1 VEADDDRNAMS
12 QLLYPGAWAEVQ
24 PERPA
29 LVVDATGERI
39 TYRELDE
46 RSNRIAHVLRRAG
59 LRRGDHIAILL
70 ENHPRFLEIV
80 WAALRSGLY
89 FTPVNPMFTGDE
101 VAVLL
106 DACEAGAL
114 FASRETLATAVHAAR
129 GAGRLRGRFV
139 VDPVPSPLADG
150 WQELDA
156 ATADLPAT
164 PIADES
170 EGAPMWYSSGTTG
183 RPKGV
188 HVPLPDGP
196 IGVPDPEIRFLGGHY
211 GFSPETV
218 HLALGPLC
226 HGAPLAY
233 AFITHR
239 FGGTVVLTG
248 AFDAEATLRAI
259 DRHRVTCLHAVP
271 TMFVRMLKLP
281 REVRERY
288 DHSSLRTVIHGA
300 APCPVDVKRAMIDW
314 WGPIVWEYY
323 SGTEGHGSTLI
334 STAEWLERPG
344 SVGRARRGVI
354 HIVDDGGTELGVGE
368 TGTVYFEN
376 PNARSVYFNDPD
388 GTAAM
393 RDAHGWATLG
403 DVGHLDAEGYLYLTD
418 RWAFKIVS
426 GGVNIYPRQIEDV
439 LLAHPLVWDV
449 AVIPVPEPDLG
460 EAAVA
465 VVQPVPGARSDAA
478 LADDLVAWCRA
489 RLAAYK
495 VPKRIVFEAAL
506 PRQDNGK
513 LYKQALRARYRDLL
527 VTASAPEG
535 APDPPRR

>member
-1 VEADDDRNAMS
+1 MS
-12 QLLYPGAWAEVQ
+12 AAPLLYPGAWAQHQ
-24 PERPA
+24 PDHPA
-29 LVVDATGERI
+29 QIVEATGEI
-39 TYRELDE
+39 TTYRELDE

-59 LRRGDHIAILL
+59 LERGDHIAIVL
-70 ENHPRFLEIV
+70 ENHARFLEVV

-89 FTPVNPMFTGDE
+89 FTPVNPLFTSDE
-101 VAVLL
+101 VGTLL
-106 DACEAGAL
+106 ANCDAGVVV
-114 FASRETLATAVHAAR
+114 ASSATLATAAAAASVV
-129 GAGRLRGRFV
+129 AGPDHCFV
-139 VDPVPSPLADG
+139 VGPPDG
-150 WQELDA
+150 VLPAGWRWLDDV
-156 ATADLPAT
+156 ATDAPAT
-164 PIADES
+164 PIDDES

-188 HVPLPDGP
+188 HVPLPEGP
-196 IGVPDPEIRFLGGHY
+196 IGIPDPEIQFLGAQY
-211 GFSPETV
+211 GYSTDAV

-233 AFITHR
+233 AFITQR

-248 AFDAEATLRAI
+248 RFDAEATLRAI
-259 DRHRVTCLHAVP
+259 ERRRVTVMHAVP

-281 REVRERY
+281 AEVREPY

-314 WGPIVWEYY
+314 WGPIIWEYY

-334 STAEWLERPG
+334 SSDDWLAHPG

-354 HIVDDGGTELGVGE
+354 HIVDERGRELDPGE

-376 PNARSVYFNDPD
+376 ATSRSVYFDDPE

-403 DVGHLDAEGYLYLTD
+403 DVGYLDDDGYLYLTD
-418 RWAFKIVS
+418 RWSFKIVS
-426 GGVNIYPRQIEDV
+426 GGVNIYPREIEDV
-439 LLAHPLVWDV
+439 LLAHPDVWDV

-460 EAAVA
+460 EAVVA
-465 VVQPVPGARSDAA
+465 VVQLRDGGGGEDV
-478 LADDLVAWCRA
+478 LADELASWCRT
-489 RLAAYK
+489 RLAGYK
-495 VPKRIVFEAAL
+495 CPKRIVFEAEL

-513 LYKQALRARYRDLL
+513 LYKRVLRDRYADLFTGAARE
-527 VTASAPEG
+527 EG
-535 APDPPRR
+535 PTPSRR

>member
-1 VEADDDRNAMS
+1 MTPLR
-12 QLLYPGAWAEVQ
+12 YPGAWARSHPDHVAQ
-24 PERPA
+24 I
-29 LVVDATGERI
+29 VDATGERT

-46 RSNRIAHVLRRAG
+46 RSNRIAHLLRGAG
-59 LRRGDHIAILL
+59 LRRGDHVAIVL
-70 ENHPRFLEIV
+70 ENHPRFLEVV

-89 FTPVNPMFTGDE
+89 FTPVNPQFTGDE

-106 DACEAGAL
+106 DACEANAV
-114 FASRETLATAVHAAR
+114 FASGETLATAAR
-129 GAGRLRGRFV
+129 GARGSQRLRARVV
-139 VDPVPSPLADG
+139 VDAVPALPDG
-150 WQELDA
+150 WQHLDD

-183 RPKGV
+183 SPKGV
-188 HVPLPDGP
+188 HGPLPEGP
-196 IGVPDPEIRFLGGHY
+196 IGVPDPEIRFLGDHY

-233 AFITHR
+233 AFITQR
-239 FGGTVVLTG
+239 FGGTVVLTA
-248 AFDAEATLRAI
+248 AFDAEMTLRAI
-259 DRHRVTCLHAVP
+259 EHRRVTTLHAVP

-281 REVRERY
+281 RAVRERY

-334 STAEWLERPG
+334 STAEWLEHPG

-354 HIVDDGGTELGVGE
+354 HIVDDDGNELSAGE

-376 PNARSVYFNDPD
+376 PAARSVYFNDPD

-393 RDAHGWATLG
+393 RDAHSWATLG
-403 DVGHLDAEGYLYLTD
+403 DVGHLDDEGYLYLTD

-439 LLAHPLVWDV
+439 LLAHPQVWDV

-465 VVQPVPGARSDAA
+465 VVQVVPGTRTGAGLSDE
-478 LADDLVAWCRA
+478 LTAWCRA

-495 VPKRIVFEAAL
+495 VPKRIVFDPEL

-513 LYKQALRARYRDLL
+513 LYKHALRERYRDLV
-527 VTASAPEG
+527 VTPAAPAG

>member
-1 VEADDDRNAMS
+1 MTPS
-12 QLLYPGAWAEVQ
+12 LYPGAWAARQ

-29 LVVDATGERI
+29 QIVDGTGEVT
-39 TYRELDE
+39 TYRELDQ
-46 RSNRIAHVLRRAG
+46 RSNQIAHVLRSAG
-59 LRRGDHIAILL
+59 LRRGDHLAIVS
-70 ENHPRFLEIV
+70 ENHPRFLEVV

-101 VAVLL
+101 VATLL
-106 DACEAGAL
+106 DDCHARVVIASPTTLGAA
-114 FASRETLATAVHAAR
+114 ASAAR
-129 GAGRLRGRFV
+129 RVPRLGGRFV
-139 VDPVPSPLADG
+139 VGAGSTELPED
-150 WQELDA
+150 WQRLED
-156 ATADLPAT
+156 ATADAPVD
-164 PIADES
+164 PVDDES

-196 IGVPDPEIRFLGGHY
+196 VGVPDPEIQFLGRHY
-211 GFSPETV
+211 GFSPATV

-233 AFITHR
+233 AFITQR

-259 DRHRVTCLHAVP
+259 ERHRVTSLHAVP

-281 REVRERY
+281 RSVRERF
-288 DHSSLRTVIHGA
+288 DHSSLRAVIHGA

-323 SGTEGHGSTLI
+323 SGTEGHGATLI
-334 STAEWLERPG
+334 SSAEWLEHPG

-354 HIVDDGGTELGVGE
+354 HVLDEQGRELDRGQ

-376 PNARSVYFNDPD
+376 PASRSVYFNDPD

-393 RDAHGWATLG
+393 RDQHGWATLG
-403 DVGHLDAEGYLYLTD
+403 DVGYLDDDGYLFLTD
-418 RWAFKIVS
+418 RWSFKIVS

-439 LLAHPLVWDV
+439 LVGHPAVWDA
-449 AVIPVPEPDLG
+449 AVVPVPEPDLG
-460 EAAVA
+460 EAAIA
-465 VVQPVPGARSDAA
+465 VVQPIRGVEPGTQ
-478 LADDLVAWCRA
+478 LADELAAWCHD

-495 VPKRIVFEAAL
+495 RPKRIVFADQL

-513 LYKQALRARYRDLL
+513 LYKHALRERYRDLL
-527 VTASAPEG
+527 VTPG
-535 APDPPRR
+535 ARGATPGPPPR